1 MDCKDKVVVVTGGAS
16 GIGLAMSRRF
26 VEEGAS
32 VVILDIDPEGQAAA
46 DLVGA
51 SFQNV
56 DVSSEDQS
64 EAAIERVE
72 KEVGPIDLYCAN
84 AGLLV
89 QGGLDVPDERWAAMW
104 QVNVMAHV
112 YAARAMVP
120 RWVER
125 GGGYLLLTASA
136 AGLLTGLGAL
146 PYSVGKHALISMGE
160 WLSIEH
166 GPAGVKVSCLCP
178 QSVDTPMHRTG
189 GKDAEALAATGM
201 ASGALSP
208 GAVAEAVIDGLA
220 SEQFL
225 ILPHPEVATYMQR
238 RASDYDRWLAGMTKL
253 RARMNLEVA
262 GSP

>member
-16 GIGLAMSRRF
+16 GIGMAMSRRF

-189 GKDAEALAATGM
+189 GNDAEALAVTGM
-201 ASGALSP
+201 ASGVLSP
-208 GAVAEAVIDGLA
+208 DAVAQAVIDGLA

-225 ILPHPEVATYMQR
+225 ILPHPEVAIYMQR
-238 RASDYDRWLAGMTKL
+238 KSSDYDRWLAGMTKL
-253 RARMNLEVA
+253 RARMSLEAA
-262 GSP
+262 GSQ

>member
-146 PYSVGKHALISMGE
+146 PYSVGKHALISMG
-160 WLSIEH
+160 
-166 GPAGVKVSCLCP
+166 
-178 QSVDTPMHRTG
+178 
-189 GKDAEALAATGM
+189 
-201 ASGALSP
+201 SG
-208 GAVAEAVIDGLA
+208 
-220 SEQFL
+220 
-225 ILPHPEVATYMQR
+225 
-238 RASDYDRWLAGMTKL
+238 
-253 RARMNLEVA
+253 
-262 GSP
+262 